1 VLAAWTDQSS
11 HRALFGCVDDNVALE
26 VLDCE
31 IKAFAATL
39 HNLYTGLATSEGT
52 THWTST

>member
-1 VLAAWTDQSS
+1 V
-11 HRALFGCVDDNVALE
+11 GVDDNVALE

-39 HNLYTGLATSEGT
+39 P
-52 THWTST
+52 